1 MEHRYTI
8 LVVDDTKSNIEI
20 LLTHL
25 GEQYNVIPALN
36 GKRALDIARNKQIDL
51 ILLDIIMPEIDGY
64 EVCTLLKKNES
75 TRAIPVIFITAQT
88 GEDGIE
94 KAYDIGG
101 IDYVTKPFRPK
112 ELLARIR
119 RELTL
124 QQLIKELEA
133 SKEEL
138 RVLATTDPMTKLY
151 NRRSFANISANLLGQ
166 SKRQAQDMSV
176 LMIDIDKFKDI
187 NDVYGHDVGDTVI
200 ITMAENLRNMSR
212 KGDIVCRYG
221 GEEFVLLLPNTRI
234 GGACTLGEKIRQ
246 QIEEFVVKIE
256 SGGQFQFTIS
266 IGATEVDVPAE
277 KNLEPALKR
286 ADVALYHAKEG
297 GRNKLAAFLD
307 DR

>member
-1 MEHRYTI
+1 MEKQYTI

-25 GEQYNVIPALN
+25 GKHYNVIPSLT
-36 GKRALDIARNKQIDL
+36 GKRALDIVEKKQIDL

-64 EVCTLLKKNES
+64 EVCTLLKENYL

-88 GEDGIE
+88 NEDAIE
-94 KAYDIGG
+94 KAYDAGG
-101 IDYVTKPFRPK
+101 IDYIAKPFRPK
-112 ELLARIR
+112 ELLARIK

-124 QQLIKELEA
+124 QQLIKDLEA

-138 RVLATTDPMTKLY
+138 RILATTDPMTKLY

-166 SKRQAQDMSV
+166 SKRESQAMSV
-176 LMIDIDKFKDI
+176 LMIDIDKFKGI
-187 NDVYGHDVGDTVI
+187 NDTHGHDVGDTVI

-212 KGDIVCRYG
+212 TGDIICRYG

-234 GGACTLGEKIRQ
+234 DGARTLGEKIRR
-246 QIEEFVVKIE
+246 QIEESTVKIE
-256 SGGQFQFTIS
+256 SGGQVHFTVS

-286 ADVALYHAKEG
+286 ADVALYQAKEG
-297 GRNKLAAFLD
+297 GRNKLVTF
-307 DR
+307 